1 MILIQDKLKKY
12 MLKKDLNI
20 IKVTIEIAK
29 GGWCSGMPMLQVE
42 AIKEMENE
50 KSFTKYDVEG
60 IDVYIYNELELTDKI
75 EIKYL
80 YSIPMLGTVLST
92 SGIRIKD

>member
-50 KSFTKYDVEG
+50 KSFTKYEVDE
-60 IDVYIYNELELTDKI
+60 IDIYIYNGLELSDEI

>member
-1 MILIQDKLKKY
+1 MQ
-12 MLKKDLNI
+12 
-20 IKVTIEIAK
+20 T
-29 GGWCSGMPMLQVE
+29 LQVE
-42 AIKEMENE
+42 AIKEMEDTNA
-50 KSFTKYDVEG
+50 FTKYDVEG

-92 SGIRIKD
+92 SGIRIKY

>member
-29 GGWCSGMPMLQVE
+29 SG
-42 AIKEMENE
+42 
-50 KSFTKYDVEG
+50 
-60 IDVYIYNELELTDKI
+60 
-75 EIKYL
+75 
-80 YSIPMLGTVLST
+80 
-92 SGIRIKD
+92 

>member
-1 MILIQDKLKKY
+1 MQ
-12 MLKKDLNI
+12 
-20 IKVTIEIAK
+20 T
-29 GGWCSGMPMLQVE
+29 LQVE
-42 AIKEMENE
+42 AIKEMKDANA
-50 KSFTKYDVEG
+50 FTKYDIEG

-92 SGIRIKD
+92 SGIRIKS

>member
-29 GGWCSGMPMLQVE
+29 GG
-42 AIKEMENE
+42 
-50 KSFTKYDVEG
+50 
-60 IDVYIYNELELTDKI
+60 
-75 EIKYL
+75 
-80 YSIPMLGTVLST
+80 
-92 SGIRIKD
+92 